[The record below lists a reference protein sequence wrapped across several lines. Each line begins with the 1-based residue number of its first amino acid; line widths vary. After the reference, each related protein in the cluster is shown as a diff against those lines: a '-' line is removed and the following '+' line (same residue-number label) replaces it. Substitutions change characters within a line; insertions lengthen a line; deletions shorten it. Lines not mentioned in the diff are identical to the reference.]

1 VPLSVE
7 RVKQVDSA
15 ATFHTT
21 AGELN
26 AVGFPSDSTVRD
38 KSWWSHR
45 HVRPAEL
52 WRRRHAGPS
61 PGKGEVQCFVRS
73 CRATRSLGNEDQ
85 SQWLQRQAGSHKYLA
100 FDYGSRL
107 ANAAKVVTS
116 DHRNYPA
123 GSLSTTSCWRR
134 RWEKKPSTTLFNVIS
149 RVQDHRCAR
158 LRVTR
163 LLPSRQRSP
172 SCIRNLW

>member
-1 VPLSVE
+1 M
-7 RVKQVDSA
+7 
-15 ATFHTT
+15 

-45 HVRPAEL
+45 HVQPAEL
-52 WRRRHAGPS
+52 WRRRHTGPS
-61 PGKGEVQCFVRS
+61 PGKGEVQCLCDPVGQQDLQATKTSLNDCNVKPGAVIPRLRLRLTFRE
-73 CRATRSLGNEDQ
+73 CRQGCN
-85 SQWLQRQAGSHKYLA
+85 
-100 FDYGSRL
+100 
-107 ANAAKVVTS
+107 
-116 DHRNYPA
+116 DHRNHPA

-134 RWEKKPSTTLFNVIS
+134 RWEKKPSTTLFNVIN